1 MKILYHHRVASK
13 DGQYVHIEAIIG
25 ALREQGHEVVVVAPA
40 VSDQAAFGADGGW
53 VSKVR
58 RMLPRFLSEILEFGY
73 SAYDFGKLC
82 ITLYREKPDAIYERY
97 NLFLPSGILAKQLFN
112 VPLIL
117 EINAPLFDERNA
129 YGGLSLT
136 WLARWSELFTW
147 RNADHTLPVSHVLAS
162 YVRGAGVPEPAI
174 RVIPNGIDSRLF
186 HPAVSKEKKPEF
198 ADSLVVG
205 FVGFC
210 REWHQLDH
218 VLSLIVDFNRQRN
231 PDDPEV
237 KLLIVGDGPV
247 LDDLKKQARALKA
260 EHQIHITGLI
270 DREHIPEWL
279 SQIDIALQPAVTPWC
294 SPLKLIEYLA
304 CGKAIVAPDSKNIQ
318 ELLRDGENA
327 LLFQAD
333 HLPDMLEQIK
343 RLLSDE
349 ALRQQ
354 LSDNAAASIARQ
366 QLTWSDNARKIVSI
380 FESLISKS

>member
-13 DGQYVHIEAIIG
+13 DGQYVHIEAIIS

-40 VSDQAAFGADGGW
+40 VSDQADFGADGGW

-58 RMLPRFLSEILEFGY
+58 HMLPRFLCELLEFGY
-73 SAYDFGKLC
+73 SVYDFGKLC

-112 VPLIL
+112 VPLLL
-117 EINAPLFDERNA
+117 EINSPLFDERNA
-129 YGGLSLT
+129 YGGLSFT

-162 YVRGAGVPEPAI
+162 YVRRAGVPESAI
-174 RVIPNGIDSRLF
+174 SVIPNGIDSRVF
-186 HPAVSKEKKPEF
+186 HPVTGKEKKPEL
-198 ADSLVVG
+198 AGSLVVG

-218 VLSLIVDFNRQRN
+218 VLSLIADFNRQRN

-237 KLLIVGDGPV
+237 KFLIIGDGPV
-247 LDDLKKQARALKA
+247 LDTLKKQARDLKA

-270 DREHIPEWL
+270 DRQHIAEWL
-279 SQIDIALQPAVTPWC
+279 TQIDIALQPAVTPWC

-304 CGKAIVAPDSKNIQ
+304 CGKAIVAPDSDNIK
-318 ELLRDGENA
+318 ELLTDGENA
-327 LLFQAD
+327 LLFKAG
-333 HLPDMLEQIK
+333 HLPDMLNQVK

-349 ALRQQ
+349 ALRQE
-354 LSDNAAASIARQ
+354 LSEHAAASITRQ

-380 FESLISKS
+380 FESLIARS

>member
-13 DGQYVHIEAIIG
+13 DGQYVHIEAIIS

-40 VSDQAAFGADGGW
+40 VSDQADFGADGGW

-58 RMLPRFLSEILEFGY
+58 HMLPRFLCELLEFGY
-73 SAYDFGKLC
+73 SVYDFGKLC

-112 VPLIL
+112 VPLLL
-117 EINAPLFDERNA
+117 EINSPLFDERNA
-129 YGGLSLT
+129 YGGLSFT
-136 WLARWSELFTW
+136 WLAHWSELFTW

-162 YVRGAGVPEPAI
+162 YVRRAGVPESAI
-174 RVIPNGIDSRLF
+174 SVIPNGIDSRVF
-186 HPAVSKEKKPEF
+186 HPVAGKEKKPEL
-198 ADSLVVG
+198 AGSLVVG

-218 VLSLIVDFNRQRN
+218 VLSLIADFNRQRN

-237 KLLIVGDGPV
+237 KFLIIGDGPV
-247 LDDLKKQARALKA
+247 LDTLKKQARDLKA

-270 DREHIPEWL
+270 DRQHIAEWL
-279 SQIDIALQPAVTPWC
+279 TQIDIALQPAVTPWC

-304 CGKAIVAPDSKNIQ
+304 CGKAIVAPDSDNIK
-318 ELLRDGENA
+318 ELLTDGENA
-327 LLFQAD
+327 LLFKAG
-333 HLPDMLEQIK
+333 HLPDMLNQVK

-349 ALRQQ
+349 ALRQE
-354 LSDNAAASIARQ
+354 LSEHAAASITRQ

-380 FESLISKS
+380 FESLIARS